1 MKAMKKL
8 NVLLIALVAGLLVV
22 SCGKSRKPEV
32 KEAAKAAGDGLLGSK
47 GKDLIYIL
55 DDRTL
60 INEYVKEQM
69 EKLEKDAGSISEMTE
84 EKWHSIGEKTMALD
98 IEKKEKLQAWEEDYN
113 RFGETLVGIEVPTE
127 VAEGVPLKVVKPFTI
142 TKMLYSVGISMEATV
157 ELTADRPPVKP
168 RYYYPDS
175 EFMPRIGIVDDDNQ
189 PVVSYTRNIPY
200 APDIKDRKKYLKKGE
215 QVVLNYTFSST
226 DVKALSAKKLLITWK
241 RPTCDE

>member
-1 MKAMKKL
+1 MKKL
-8 NVLLIALVAGLLVV
+8 NVLLIALAVGLLVV
-22 SCGKSRKPEV
+22 SCGKSRKLEV
-32 KEAAKAAGDGLLGSK
+32 KEAAKAAADGLFGSK
-47 GKDLIYIL
+47 GKDLVYIL
-55 DDRTL
+55 DDKTL

-69 EKLEKDAGSISEMTE
+69 EKLEKEAGSKSEMTE
-84 EKWHSIGEKTMALD
+84 EKMYSIGEKAMALD
-98 IEKKEKLQAWEEDYN
+98 TEKKEKLQAWEEDFN
-113 RFGETLVGIEVPTE
+113 RFGETMVGIEAPTE
-127 VAEGVPLKVVKPFTI
+127 VAEGVPLKVVKPFTV
-142 TKMLYSVGISMEATV
+142 TKMVYSVGITMEATV
-157 ELTADRPPVKP
+157 ELTADRPPIEP